1 MVLLY
6 LLQPHSR
13 PCYAIAA
20 NERVLEP
27 AADKSGSLLGHVRSL
42 SICRPF
48 VPCAVLWLFTKTG
61 ESRLVLRPKT
71 TEDVS
76 EILKYCNDKNIAM
89 CPQAGNTG
97 VSGGSVALF
106 DEVVLSTQR
115 MNDII
120 DFNPVSGMYVRLLC

>member
-1 MVLLY
+1 MCVY
-6 LLQPHSR
+6 VCVCTGQ
-13 PCYAIAA
+13 
-20 NERVLEP
+20 
-27 AADKSGSLLGHVRSL
+27 SG
-42 SICRPF
+42 
-48 VPCAVLWLFTKTG
+48 
-61 ESRLVLRPKT
+61 LVLKPKT

-76 EILKYCNDKNIAM
+76 EILKYCNSRSIAV

-120 DFNPVSGMYVRLLC
+120 NFDPVSGK